1 MRSGRRYRFFYA
13 VSASTVIAAALAFLQ
28 VVPEFTPSNFS
39 LFFGNAAAFAIVCA
53 PFGAMSGAIA
63 GSVVLILT
71 RKRRTGEVSRRRN
84 LVLVAVGLTVGSIP
98 GFAFAVWATG
108 QVDLDVKYPS
118 QLQWIE
124 FSVALV
130 LLVAGGVLFAWRSDV
145 RSSAAEVTDGTD
157 SI

>member
-1 MRSGRRYRFFYA
+1 M
-13 VSASTVIAAALAFLQ
+13 
-28 VVPEFTPSNFS
+28 
-39 LFFGNAAAFAIVCA
+39 
-53 PFGAMSGAIA
+53 
-63 GSVVLILT
+63 
-71 RKRRTGEVSRRRN
+71 
-84 LVLVAVGLTVGSIP
+84 AVGLTVGSIP